1 MPTKRS
7 RTSRSSSKSSS
18 KTSRQSRRKMKR
30 SETEAICCR
39 CESKIDKHEKALGG
53 TYNGVVCLNHRS
65 CMSCWFDETSIR
77 GARMQE
83 TNKTKNI
90 GLVDKPFKGMKPICP
105 GCRKGLPPFELK
117 KTVTPVQY
125 YEKDN
130 IIFFSDSK

>member
-1 MPTKRS
+1 
-7 RTSRSSSKSSS
+7 
-18 KTSRQSRRKMKR
+18 
-30 SETEAICCR
+30 
-39 CESKIDKHEKALGG
+39 
-53 TYNGVVCLNHRS
+53 
-65 CMSCWFDETSIR
+65 MSCWFDETSIR